1 MNSELSNALE
11 ALYQARI
18 DFLKQ
23 LEQVPREL
31 RSKHPAQG
39 WNMLQVME
47 HIISS
52 EVGTL
57 EYMKKKT
64 QAPANDIPVAGE
76 ESAAG
81 SEQLKRAL
89 RSERKWKMPGVLPD
103 PTGAQSFE
111 NMQAYWD
118 GLFEKYRS
126 FLEDLDPDYY
136 NRAIFKHPIS
146 GRLNLYQTIE
156 FLIDHIVHHGYQVE
170 RIKSE
175 FRNKLEN

>member
-1 MNSELSNALE
+1 MNPKLISTLDALN
-11 ALYQARI
+11 QARA
-18 DFLKQ
+18 DFIKQ
-23 LEQVPREL
+23 IEEVPREL
-31 RSKHPAQG
+31 RSKHPAEG

-47 HIISS
+47 HLISS

-64 QAPANDIPVAGE
+64 QARADEIPVAGE
-76 ESAAG
+76 ESTAG

-89 RSERKWKMPGVLPD
+89 QSEKKWKMPGVLPD

-118 GLFEKYRS
+118 GLREKYRA
-126 FLEDLDPDYY
+126 FLEDLSADYHD
-136 NRAIFKHPIS
+136 RAIFKHPIS
-146 GRLNLYQTIE
+146 GRMNLEQTIE
-156 FLIDHIVHHGYQVE
+156 FLVDHLVHHGYQLK

-175 FRNKLEN
+175 VGE